1 MNKFKIKEL
10 RKKMNLTVQELSVK
24 SGVALGYVSA
34 LENDKRG
41 LTNPSMEIMVKISNA
56 LGYSANEVFF

>member
-41 LTNPSMEIMVKISNA
+41 LTNPTMEIMVKISNA
-56 LGYSANEVFF
+56 LGFSPIEVFF